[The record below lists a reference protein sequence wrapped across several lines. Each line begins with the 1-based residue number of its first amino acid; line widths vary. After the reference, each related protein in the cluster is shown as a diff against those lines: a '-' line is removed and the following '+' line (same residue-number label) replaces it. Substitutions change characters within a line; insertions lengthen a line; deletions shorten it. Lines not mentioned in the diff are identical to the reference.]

1 MTMNEGA
8 RALACVEGSLASIA
22 AKIGSQP
29 TRGMVGKWRS
39 AQALPSDEHRAATES
54 AFGIPRQSWD
64 RPVRDAAGVVA
75 SPPDGEDDEDDA
87 TDDATP
93 ATAVEDLRRTIARID
108 AQLVRLEG
116 GDANASHLAQLYNA
130 KTGAVAKLARLTGE
144 GEITGAMIV
153 RSRVWR
159 DLLDRLG
166 PILEKHKAA
175 AAEIAAALEE
185 FER

>member
-8 RALACVEGSLASIA
+8 RALACVDGSLSAIA

-39 AQALPSDEHRAATES
+39 AQALPNDEHRAAMET

-64 RPVRDAAGVVA
+64 RLVREGATPASTPTDA
-75 SPPDGEDDEDDA
+75 SDDDDDHA
-87 TDDATP
+87 P

-116 GDANASHLAQLYNA
+116 EDANASHLAQLYNA
-130 KTGAVAKLARLTGE
+130 KTSAVAKLARLTGE
-144 GEITGAMIV
+144 GEVTGAMIV

-159 DLLDRLG
+159 DLLDRLA